1 MKMLYTVSL
10 AAITGAIVGAAAIS
24 ALHAQGTKPGY
35 AVVDISEIT
44 DPEAF
49 KAIPASPTTTPS
61 GMAALGGRYIIRT
74 ENITSLDGTP
84 PKRFQFDSIEKAKA
98 WNATPQ
104 LAEINAV
111 RAKAT
116 KSRSFVV
123 EGF

>member
-1 MKMLYTVSL
+1 
-10 AAITGAIVGAAAIS
+10 
-24 ALHAQGTKPGY
+24 
-35 AVVDISEIT
+35 
-44 DPEAF
+44 
-49 KAIPASPTTTPS
+49 
-61 GMAALGGRYIIRT
+61 MAALGGRYIMRT
-74 ENITSLDGTP
+74 ENITALDGTP
-84 PKRFQFDSIEKAKA
+84 PKRFVVIQFDSVEKAKA

>member
-1 MKMLYTVSL
+1 MKMFYTVSL
-10 AAITGAIVGAAAIS
+10 AAVAGAMVGAAAIS
-24 ALHAQGTKPGY
+24 ALHAQGSKPGY
-35 AVVDISEIT
+35 AVVDISEVT

-49 KAIPASPTTTPS
+49 KGITTSPTTTPT
-61 GMAALGGRYIIRT
+61 GMAALGGRYIMRT
-74 ENITSLDGTP
+74 ENITAP
-84 PKRFQFDSIEKAKA
+84 PKRFVVIQFDSVEKAKA

>member
-1 MKMLYTVSL
+1 MRQASKRIPESAEKTVRDIRRATRRHHS
-10 AAITGAIVGAAAIS
+10 AEEKIRIV
-24 ALHAQGTKPGY
+24 L
-35 AVVDISEIT
+35 E
-44 DPEAF
+44 
-49 KAIPASPTTTPS
+49 
-61 GMAALGGRYIIRT
+61 L
-74 ENITSLDGTP
+74 
-84 PKRFQFDSIEKAKA
+84 EKAKA